1 MDAIG
6 VGLGLLAL
14 LEMTIAMVTAPIA
27 ITATRRA
34 R

>member
-1 MDAIG
+1 VDPIG

-14 LEMTIAMVTAPIA
+14 LEMRIATVTAPIA
-27 ITATRRA
+27 ITATPRA